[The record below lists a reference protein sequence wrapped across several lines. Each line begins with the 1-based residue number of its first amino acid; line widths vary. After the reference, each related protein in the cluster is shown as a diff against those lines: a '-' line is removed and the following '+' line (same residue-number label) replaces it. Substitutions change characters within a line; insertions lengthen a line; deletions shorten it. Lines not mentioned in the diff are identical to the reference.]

1 MENLRRLI
9 EKEDFEIFKNELEDL
24 GADIKD
30 QAKNSANPI
39 ENDPSFKTKL
49 TFDFPKIPALA
60 T

>member
-30 QAKNSANPI
+30 
-39 ENDPSFKTKL
+39 
-49 TFDFPKIPALA
+49 
-60 T
+60 